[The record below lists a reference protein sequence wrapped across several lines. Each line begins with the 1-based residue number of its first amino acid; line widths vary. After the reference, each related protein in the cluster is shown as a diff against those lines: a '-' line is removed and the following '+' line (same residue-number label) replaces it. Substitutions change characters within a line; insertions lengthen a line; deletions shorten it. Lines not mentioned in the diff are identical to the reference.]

1 MAKDPENSN
10 NPGIEPLWVEHPML
24 DPYWL
29 EDDEEDMPDEW

>member
-1 MAKDPENSN
+1 MAKEPENSH
-10 NPGIEPLWVEHPML
+10 NPGIEPLWVEQPTL